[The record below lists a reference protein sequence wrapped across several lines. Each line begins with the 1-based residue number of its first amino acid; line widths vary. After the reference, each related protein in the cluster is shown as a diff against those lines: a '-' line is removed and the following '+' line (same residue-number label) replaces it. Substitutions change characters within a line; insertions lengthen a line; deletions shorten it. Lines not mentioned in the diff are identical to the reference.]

1 VGRELR
7 RAHVLDL
14 PGAGS
19 QRGGECS
26 EVALLSRV
34 VQNLKVSATRTE
46 WFASLDSTNDE
57 AMRRARAGEPGP
69 LWIAAREQTRGRG
82 RQGRAWVSPQ
92 GNLAASLLL
101 IDPAPVALAP
111 QLGFVAGVALARTVR
126 GLGLAASRAELKWPN
141 DLVVEGAKLSGL
153 LLEAAQMGDGRLAC
167 VIGFGVNVVAH
178 PDGLPYPATSL
189 AQMGVEISAEALL
202 ASLAENMALWLD
214 RWQGGLEFERIRA
227 AWLEHAAGR
236 DKNIRIVS
244 AGRELEGFFRGIDAT
259 GQLMLETKNG
269 RETVAAGDVF
279 LPGAE
284 RTWKNG

>member
-1 VGRELR
+1 
-7 RAHVLDL
+7 
-14 PGAGS
+14 
-19 QRGGECS
+19 
-26 EVALLSRV
+26 
-34 VQNLKVSATRTE
+34 
-46 WFASLDSTNDE
+46 
-57 AMRRARAGEPGP
+57 MRRARAGEPGP

-279 LPGAE
+279 LCGPNGQK
-284 RTWKNG
+284 KNG

>member
-1 VGRELR
+1 
-7 RAHVLDL
+7 
-14 PGAGS
+14 
-19 QRGGECS
+19 
-26 EVALLSRV
+26 
-34 VQNLKVSATRTE
+34 
-46 WFASLDSTNDE
+46 
-57 AMRRARAGEPGP
+57 MRRARAGDSGN

-101 IDPAPVALAP
+101 IDPAPIALAP
-111 QLGFVAGVALARTVR
+111 QLGFVAGVALVRTVR
-126 GLGLAASRAELKWPN
+126 GLGLAAARAELKWPN
-141 DLVVEGAKLSGL
+141 DLVVDGAKLSGL
-153 LLEAAQMGDGRLAC
+153 LLEAAQMSDGLAC
-167 VIGFGVNVVAH
+167 VVGFGVNVAAH
-178 PDGLPYPATSL
+178 PEGLPYPATSL
-189 AQMGVEISAEALL
+189 AEMGVEAAAEALL

-244 AGRELEGFFRGIDAT
+244 AGRELEGLFRGIDAT